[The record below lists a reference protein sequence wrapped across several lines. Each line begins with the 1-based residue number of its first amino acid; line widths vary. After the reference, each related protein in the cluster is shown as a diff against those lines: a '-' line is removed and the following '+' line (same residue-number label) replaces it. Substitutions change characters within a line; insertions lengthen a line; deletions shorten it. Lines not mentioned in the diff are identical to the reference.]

1 MSPPLDKLRAFCL
14 SDAPPPS
21 LAGFDLENFA
31 HLLLAEMLIY
41 DEEYGV
47 LGTLSLVDPA
57 ARREQYIAS
66 FMPEDG
72 HLLIEEAT
80 AWEEDYTTEDDQ
92 DVAYALAVDSTD
104 YGRYDLPEEAAVALL
119 SLAAE
124 HDLLPSFALLFESD
138 EL

>member
-1 MSPPLDKLRAFCL
+1 MAD
-14 SDAPPPS
+14 
-21 LAGFDLENFA
+21 FDLENFTY
-31 HLLLAEMLIY
+31 LLISEMLLY

-47 LGTLSLVDPA
+47 IGNLSLVDPE

-72 HLLIEEAT
+72 QLLIEEAT
-80 AWEEDYTTEDDQ
+80 AWEEDYTTEEDE
-92 DVAYALAVDSTD
+92 DVAYALAVDSVD
-104 YGRYDLPEEAAVALL
+104 HGRYDLPEEAAVALL

-124 HDLLPSFALLFESD
+124 HDLLPSFTLLFESD